1 MAGYYMSRGEL
12 SRRYKSERLQKIG
25 LAIALAV
32 ALVIVGVLSIGEA
45 IADANRRQAITEDKA
60 GELAYCWQMVAE
72 GRASG
77 CRLDFVYIDDGQML
91 VGGRVIIE
99 PKQ

>member
-25 LAIALAV
+25 LAVALAV
-32 ALVIVGVLSIGEA
+32 ALVVVAVLSIGEMK
-45 IADANRRQAITEDKA
+45 ADASRRQAITESKA

-77 CRLDFVYIDDGQML
+77 CRLEYTYIDDGQTL